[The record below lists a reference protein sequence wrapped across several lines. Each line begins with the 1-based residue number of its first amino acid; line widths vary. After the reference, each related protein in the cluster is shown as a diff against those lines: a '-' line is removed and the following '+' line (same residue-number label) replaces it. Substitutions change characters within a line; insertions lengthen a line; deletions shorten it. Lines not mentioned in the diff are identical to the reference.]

1 MKTKSNALLMIGALA
16 FLLGA
21 ALVLGALRGGTDA
34 KASGKVGS
42 TVLVAKSAI
51 PAGTTGDVAVQQ
63 GLVVAREV
71 KPADRAGDALSST
84 ADLSGR
90 TLDVAVAPGQQLR
103 ASLLRPPTLRAASIK
118 IPEGKQGVAVQLPF
132 VAGGA
137 GYVAAGDRVNIYG
150 NAQKDAPGG
159 AITKLVLANVQVLD
173 VSSEVA
179 PRVAGSEDR
188 PSGTAVTYLLALDPN
203 EAEQVIFLAANEQVW
218 MALAGPNSPVPAPT
232 SGHRAAD
239 VLP

>member
-1 MKTKSNALLMIGALA
+1 MKNKSTALLMIGALA

-137 GYVAAGDRVNIYG
+137 GYVAAGDHVNVYG
-150 NAQKDAPGG
+150 NLTKDESTPM
-159 AITKLVLANVQVLD
+159 TKLVLGNIQVLD

-179 PRVAGSEDR
+179 PRVTGNEDR
-188 PSGTAVTYLLALDPN
+188 ATGAAVTYLLALDPN
-203 EAEQVIFLAANEQVW
+203 EAEQVIYLAANAQLW
-218 MALAGPNSPVPAPT
+218 MALVGTEAPLPPT
-232 SGHRAAD
+232 SGRRAAD
-239 VLP
+239 FGA

>member
-1 MKTKSNALLMIGALA
+1 MKKKSNALLMIGALS

-21 ALVLGALRGGTDA
+21 ALVVGALRGGTDA

-51 PAGTTGDVAVQQ
+51 PAGTTGDVAIQH
-63 GLVVAREV
+63 GLVVARDV

-84 ADLSGR
+84 ADLAGR
-90 TLDVAVAPGQQLR
+90 TLDVAVAPGEQLR

-137 GYVAAGDRVNIYG
+137 GYVAAGDHVNIYG
-150 NAQKDAPGG
+150 NLTKDEATPV
-159 AITKLVLANVQVLD
+159 TKLVLGNVQVLD

-179 PRVAGSEDR
+179 PRVAGNEDR
-188 PSGTAVTYLLALDPN
+188 ATGTTVTYLLALDPN
-203 EAEQVIFLAANEQVW
+203 EAEQVIYLAANAQVW
-218 MALAGPNSPVPAPT
+218 MALVGTEAPLPPT
-232 SGHRAAD
+232 SGRRAAD
-239 VLP
+239 FGA